1 MAAGST
7 MKAFCYGKV
16 YSNMCVYVPTAF
28 VDCRYYE
35 SQASNSASPPEL
47 GFAKAGGKFQL
58 LHL

>member
-1 MAAGST
+1 